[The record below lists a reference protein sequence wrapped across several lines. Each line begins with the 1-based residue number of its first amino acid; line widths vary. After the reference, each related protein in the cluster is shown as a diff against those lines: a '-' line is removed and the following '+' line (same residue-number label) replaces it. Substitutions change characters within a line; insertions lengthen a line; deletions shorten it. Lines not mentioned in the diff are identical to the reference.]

1 MKRTNCGGLAPTSR
15 LGISLCGK
23 LIGIASLILA
33 ASVSFGGS
41 AVGEVFRDGV
51 FRCGCN
57 YWASHAGIFMWR
69 NWNPGRVESDL
80 DKLAANGMSVLRVFP
95 LWPDFQPLTSQYGCV
110 GKFRGWSQNG
120 EPLRNYAAVDDEMIE
135 RFRFLCRAAE
145 KRGQRL
151 VVGLVTGWMSGRLFV
166 PPALERKNPITDA
179 ESIMWQTRFVKYFV
193 ECLRN
198 EKGIVAWDLGN
209 ECDCLGHSDRAQ
221 FRNWMHSIS
230 STIRLADPTRP
241 VVSGMHG
248 VKSVSDP
255 DFAQER
261 VNARD
266 QGELIDILTTH
277 PYPLWTP
284 GMNTEPFDGIRN
296 VCHAACET
304 TYYADLS
311 GKPAFVEEA
320 GSMGPQIVSEERAA
334 KMLRASLFST
344 WAANIDT
351 YCWWCAFDQNRL
363 DYSPYDWTA
372 IEREL
377 GLFTFAGEPKPTA
390 LAMRDFTA
398 FIKTLPFKVLP
409 KRKIDAVVVISER
422 ENFWPQA
429 MGAWTLARESGF
441 DVRFAGAE
449 RELPESKF
457 YILPSGSSYQTYSAK
472 AFHRVMD
479 KAREGATVLVTLG
492 NGAVLSDT
500 RECFGI
506 KVENHYRL
514 QNRIELDFG
523 KDSFGFVESHR
534 RELTVKEATTI
545 LRDKSGASVMTA
557 MKLGKGKVLYFNGA
571 LEVNANISGWPV
583 YALAAKEAG
592 VRRLVK
598 KGDPMLGISEHVAVD
613 GRTFVVAVNLS
624 NEDKTFDLEIDGT
637 LGKVWRGKIEGS
649 ALSLAGLDAAVFE
662 IAGRPRPEAPE
673 PRMGS

>member
-1 MKRTNCGGLAPTSR
+1 MRTFWHNLSIISVVMALLPRSAIAVETPDGKDKMSSTSGVGM
-15 LGISLCGK
+15 LG
-23 LIGIASLILA
+23 
-33 ASVSFGGS
+33 
-41 AVGEVFRDGV
+41 DGV

-69 NWNPGRVESDL
+69 DWNPDQVESDL
-80 DKLAANGMSVLRVFP
+80 DKLAENGMSVLRVFP
-95 LWPDFQPLTSQYGCV
+95 LWPDFQPLTSQYASK

-120 EPLRNYAAVDDEMIE
+120 GPLKNYAAVDDEMVE
-135 RFRFLCRAAE
+135 RFRFLSRSAE
-145 KRGQRL
+145 RRGQGL
-151 VVGLVTGWMSGRLFV
+151 VVGLITGWMSGRLFV

-193 ECLRN
+193 ERLRD

-209 ECDCLGHSDRAQ
+209 ECDCLGDSDRAQ
-221 FRNWMHSIS
+221 FRNWMHSIA

-266 QGELIDILTTH
+266 QGELLDVLTTH

-296 VCHAACET
+296 ICHAACET

-320 GSMGPQIVSEERAA
+320 GSMGPQIVSDERAA
-334 KMLRASLFST
+334 RMLRASLFSS
-344 WAANIDT
+344 WAANLDT
-351 YCWWCAFDQNRL
+351 YCWWCAFDQNHL

-377 GLFTFAGEPKPTA
+377 GLFTCVGEPKPTA
-390 LAMRDFTA
+390 LAMREFAA
-398 FIKTLPFKVLP
+398 FLKSLPFKTLP
-409 KRKIDAVVVISER
+409 KRQVDAVVVVSER

-429 MGAWTLARESGF
+429 MGAWTLAREAGF
-441 DVRFAGAE
+441 DIRFAGAE
-449 RELPESKF
+449 QELPEASF
-457 YILPSGSSYQTYSAK
+457 YILPSGSTYQTYSAK
-472 AFHRVMD
+472 AFHRVMS

-506 KVENHYRL
+506 KIENHYRS
-514 QNRIELDFG
+514 QNTIEIDLG
-523 KDSFGFVESHR
+523 KDSFAFAEPCHRTFTVEKAKS
-534 RELTVKEATTI
+534 L
-545 LRDKSGASVMTA
+545 LCDKSGVPVMTSMEYGA
-557 MKLGKGKVLYFNGA
+557 GKVLYFNGA
-571 LEVNANISGWPV
+571 LEVNAKISGWPV
-583 YALAAKEAG
+583 YAIAAKEAG
-592 VRRLVK
+592 VVRRVGK
-598 KGDPMLGISEHVAVD
+598 CDPMLGLSEHVADNGCVY
-613 GRTFVVAVNLS
+613 VVAVNHTP
-624 NEDKTFDLEIDGT
+624 EEKTFRLEIAGR
-637 LGKVWRGKIEGS
+637 LGKVWRGKFDGA
-649 ALSLAGLDAAVFE
+649 ALTIAGLDAAVFE
-662 IAGRPRPEAPE
+662 IEQTQMVPMEVKHADK
-673 PRMGS
+673 